1 MKHQNIIEAC
11 KNAFTGFDR
20 NDKTDLIALIADDIE
35 FEFSDSLPYGG
46 IYRGKAEF
54 LAFWKHVS
62 LKWEYLN
69 YDARAILEAEDFI
82 IVPVV
87 VRAKAT
93 NGYSMHNEHM
103 FLFKVHDGQIVHG
116 RLYADTA
123 RGRDILEGR
132 PPQRYPKVIVG

>member
-1 MKHQNIIEAC
+1 MKHQKIIAAC
-11 KNAFTGFDR
+11 QKAFTGFER
-20 NDKTDLIALIADDIE
+20 NDKTDLIALLADDIE

-54 LAFWKHVS
+54 LAFWKHVY

-69 YDARAILEAEDFI
+69 YDARAVLEADDFV

-87 VRAKAT
+87 VRAKGT
-93 NGYSMHNEHM
+93 NGYTMQNEHL
-103 FLFKVHDGQIVHG
+103 FLFQVRDGLIVHG

-123 RGRDILEGR
+123 RGRDILEDR
-132 PPQRYPKVIVG
+132 PPKRYPKMIVD